1 MNYKRKAT
9 ITLILVASGFI
20 VSSIFKYFYRDVI
33 GIRLIFIVF
42 EAALIGGMADWFA
55 VTAIFRKPLG
65 FSYHTAIIPKN
76 RRAIVDSVVKI
87 VEKEFLSQEILAE
100 RLNKINITSKAV
112 EWLGSISGK
121 KYLKDI
127 ILKLLKENIN
137 IDNARKIS
145 STINSLIKKSIEN
158 IDLNKPLNEL
168 FLLLIKNGEYK
179 RILEFVIDDII
190 KVVEGSEVRDKIYK
204 LLDDIKT
211 EKTQGFLG
219 GLFNTALQGSNVL
232 NIDELASSVHMHLI
246 ETLYNLKNEENPK
259 AINIF
264 EIIEDHLILNA
275 ENPFD
280 NNGFEEIK
288 GYILNNLIDEKAII
302 NILLDFENL
311 LKEYISS
318 DEMSLIE
325 KNKSSDFIILL
336 FNEISV
342 ILHNMKNNEE
352 LRGNLEKFIKKSISI
367 IIEKEHSVIGKIVRD
382 TLDSFSDDN
391 LNKFIEDRAGNDLQW
406 IRINGSIV
414 GGLVGLIL
422 FLFLNYF
429 YDPLVVPMIRNLF
442 I

>member
-9 ITLILVASGFI
+9 ITLILVALGFI
-20 VSSIFKYFYRDVI
+20 VSSIFKYLYKDEI
-33 GIRLIFIVF
+33 GIRLMFIVF

-65 FSYHTAIIPKN
+65 FAYHTAIIPKN
-76 RRAIVDSVVKI
+76 RRAIVDSIVKI
-87 VEKEFLSQEILAE
+87 VEKEFLSQEILSE
-100 RLNKINITSKAV
+100 RLNKIDITSKAF
-112 EWLGSISGK
+112 EWLDSISGK
-121 KYLKDI
+121 KYVKDI
-127 ILKLLKENIN
+127 IFKLLKENIN
-137 IDNARKIS
+137 IDNAKKIS
-145 STINSLIKKSIEN
+145 SIINSLIKKSIEN

-190 KVVEGSEVRDKIYK
+190 KVVEGPEVRDKIFK

-246 ETLYNLKNEENPK
+246 ETLYNLKNEDNPK
-259 AINIF
+259 AVIIY

-275 ENPFD
+275 KNPFD
-280 NNGFEEIK
+280 NSGFEEIK
-288 GYILNNLIDEKAII
+288 GYLLNNLIDEKAII
-302 NILLDFENL
+302 DILLNLENL
-311 LKEYISS
+311 LKEYNIS

-325 KNKSSDFIILL
+325 KDKSSDFIILL

-342 ILHNMKNNEE
+342 ILHKFKNNEE

-367 IIEKEHSVIGKIVRD
+367 IIEKEHNVIGKIVRD